1 MAYNGSGVYSPP
13 AASFPAVTGTVID
26 SAKYNA
32 VVNDIATALTGVI
45 TKDGQT
51 TVTANLPMA
60 TYRHT
65 GVSDGTA
72 LTDYSTVN
80 QVVDNALAYG
90 GASAAGTDT
99 YAVSLPIS
107 PGAYVAGNRYQFLAD
122 VANTGAC
129 TINFN
134 GLGAKSIKMVD
145 GNDPFTNAI
154 QIGAADVIYDGTNF
168 VLLNPF
174 FDFLSVTGQVTA
186 THTEL
191 NILDGVTSTTAELNI
206 LDGVTSTAA
215 ELNILDGATL
225 DVTELN
231 YVDGVTSSIQTQIDA
246 IKPANQEIMSITGTV
261 AASALTCGLG
271 ADFLYFRNATLTN
284 GSASKVTFSAL
295 SLVVPSGATLGTVD
309 AVQSRLVL
317 VAINNAGTAELAI
330 VNQAGGDD
338 LSETGVISTTAIGT
352 GSDSDNVFY
361 STSARTDV
369 AYRVVGVIESTQATA
384 GTWDTSPALLQGAGS
399 NALTAMS
406 SIGYGQTWQSVTRS
420 SGTTYYNTTGRPIT
434 LKMYAQRA
442 ASVSGSI
449 SVTVNGV
456 AVTIASCSNG
466 VSASS
471 ATGSIII
478 PPNAAYT
485 PTISNLTTS
494 NSAWE
499 LR

>member
-72 LTDYSTVN
+72 LTDYASVN
-80 QVVDNALAYG
+80 QVVDNVLVYG

-191 NILDGVTSTTAELNI
+191 NILDGVTSTTAELNK
-206 LDGVTSTAA
+206 LDGFGGTLADKTGFASTDDVIDNFPSGTRMLFQQSAAPTGWTRDTTAGLDDHALRIVTSGTFTAGTLGTTAFSTIFGKTATDSHTLTGAESGVPAHDHPMRGATVGVGGTSAMFAYGNPSYESGTAATNASTAA
-215 ELNILDGATL
+215 D
-225 DVTELN
+225 
-231 YVDGVTSSIQTQIDA
+231 
-246 IKPANQEIMSITGTV
+246 
-261 AASALTCGLG
+261 AASGHTHGMDIRVKYL
-271 ADFLYFRNATLTN
+271 D
-284 GSASKVTFSAL
+284 
-295 SLVVPSGATLGTVD
+295 
-309 AVQSRLVL
+309 Q
-317 VAINNAGTAELAI
+317 II
-330 VNQAGGDD
+330 
-338 LSETGVISTTAIGT
+338 GVK
-352 GSDSDNVFY
+352 D
-361 STSARTDV
+361 
-369 AYRVVGVIESTQATA
+369 
-384 GTWDTSPALLQGAGS
+384 
-399 NALTAMS
+399 
-406 SIGYGQTWQSVTRS
+406 
-420 SGTTYYNTTGRPIT
+420 
-434 LKMYAQRA
+434 
-442 ASVSGSI
+442 
-449 SVTVNGV
+449 
-456 AVTIASCSNG
+456 
-466 VSASS
+466 
-471 ATGSIII
+471 
-478 PPNAAYT
+478 
-485 PTISNLTTS
+485 
-494 NSAWE
+494 
-499 LR
+499 